1 MNKLN
6 EKEEKERMKL
16 YKQGL
21 SDVQIANIL
30 GLTKTTILKLR
41 TSRGLPRNYKP
52 RFQPGNQFGSLG
64 VLPKEE
70 HELRMRLYNKGLIDK
85 KVANLCY
92 VSRDAI
98 YQWRRKYN
106 LPANG
111 KHTKN
116 KQ

>member
-1 MNKLN
+1 MKKLS

-30 GLTKTTILKLR
+30 GLTKTTILRWRKI
-41 TSRGLPRNYKP
+41 RGLQRNYKP

-70 HELRMRLYNKGLIDK
+70 HELRMSLYKKGLVDE

>member
-1 MNKLN
+1 MNKLT
-6 EKEEKERMKL
+6 EKEEKQRMDL

-21 SDVQIANIL
+21 SDGQIANII
-30 GLTKTTILKLR
+30 GLTKAPIQRWR

-52 RFQPGNQFGSLG
+52 RFQQRNQFGKLG

-85 KVANLCY
+85 KVAKVCH
-92 VSRDAI
+92 VSKDAI
-98 YQWRRKYN
+98 SQWRRTHN

-111 KHTKN
+111 KYVKD

>member
-1 MNKLN
+1 MNKLT
-6 EKEEKERMKL
+6 EKEEKERMEL

-21 SDVQIANIL
+21 SDGQIAKIL
-30 GLTKTTILKLR
+30 NLTKAPIQRWR

-52 RFQPGNQFGSLG
+52 RFQPGNKFGRLG

-85 KVANLCY
+85 KVAKVCH
-92 VSRDAI
+92 VSKDAI
-98 YQWRRKYN
+98 SQWRRTHN
-106 LPANG
+106 LHANG
-111 KHTKN
+111 KYKNN

>member
-1 MNKLN
+1 MKKLS
-6 EKEEKERMKL
+6 EKEEKERMDI

-30 GLTKTTILKLR
+30 SLTKTTILR
-41 TSRGLPRNYKP
+41 WGRSRGLQRNYQEV
-52 RFQPGNQFGSLG
+52 FQPGNQFGKLG

-70 HELRMRLYNKGLIDK
+70 HELRMSLYNKGLVDE

>member
-1 MNKLN
+1 MNKLT
-6 EKEEKERMKL
+6 EKEEKERMEL

-21 SDVQIANIL
+21 SDGQMANIL
-30 GLTKTTILKLR
+30 GLTKAPIQRWR
-41 TSRGLPRNYKP
+41 TSRGLQRNYKP

-85 KVANLCY
+85 NVAKVCH
-92 VSRDAI
+92 VSKDAI
-98 YQWRRKYN
+98 SQWRRTHN

-111 KHTKN
+111 KYIKN

>member
-1 MNKLN
+1 MNKLT
-6 EKEEKERMKL
+6 EKEEKERMDL

-21 SDVQIANIL
+21 SDGQMAKIL
-30 GLTKTTILKLR
+30 GLTKSPILKWR

-52 RFQPGNQFGSLG
+52 RFQPGNQFGRLG

-85 KVANLCY
+85 EVAKVCH
-92 VSRDAI
+92 VSKDAI
-98 YQWRRKYN
+98 SQWRRKYN

-111 KHTKN
+111 RYRKN
-116 KQ
+116 EE